1 MDQWLHENSGPW
13 LSEYGDSHRNAANKL
28 LHWICVP
35 VIVVSLVG
43 LLWSL
48 PVPQALRAVSPLLN
62 WGTLAAGRGRAVL
75 LRDVVVAR
83 ARHGAVRWRGALC
96 DRLACRHLPWPL
108 WIVCLALFVVAWIG
122 QFIGHHYEGKR
133 PSFFKD
139 LQFLMIGPLWLL
151 SFVYRKL
158 RIPY

>member
-1 MDQWLHENSGPW
+1 MRTVDQWLD
-13 LSEYGDSHRNAANKL
+13 EYGESHQNHANKL

-35 VIVVSLVG
+35 AIVISLVG
-43 LLWSL
+43 LLWSI
-48 PVPQALRAVSPLLN
+48 PVPEPVRAVSPLLN
-62 WGTLAAGRGRAVL
+62 WGTLVLALGVVYYLAISWSLALGMLFFVAAVL
-75 LRDVVVAR
+75 LSVT
-83 ARHGAVRWRGALC
+83 WLQS
-96 DRLACRHLPWPL
+96 LPWPL
-108 WIVCLALFVVAWIG
+108 WILCLGLFVVAWIG

-139 LQFLMIGPLWLL
+139 VQFLLIGPLWLL

>member
-1 MDQWLHENSGPW
+1 MKNVDQWLN
-13 LSEYGDSHRNAANKL
+13 EYGESHQNSANKA

-35 VIVVSLVG
+35 IIVVSLIG

-48 PVPQALRAVSPLLN
+48 PVPGAMREVSPLLN
-62 WGTLAAGRGRAVL
+62 WGTLVL
-75 LRDVVVAR
+75 
-83 ARHGAVRWRGALC
+83 ALGVLYYFSMSWS
-96 DRLACRHLPWPL
+96 LALGMLAFVILVTFCIMGLQNLPWSL
-108 WIVCLALFVVAWIG
+108 WAVCLTLFVIAWIG

-139 LQFLMIGPLWLL
+139 IQFLMIGPLWLL
-151 SFVYRKL
+151 SFIYRKL

>member
-1 MDQWLHENSGPW
+1 MKSVDQW
-13 LSEYGDSHRNAANKL
+13 LSEYGESHQNHANKL

-43 LLWSL
+43 LLWSI
-48 PVPQALRAVSPLLN
+48 PVPEAVRDLSPLAN
-62 WGTLAAGRGRAVL
+62 WGTLVL
-75 LRDVVVAR
+75 
-83 ARHGAVRWRGALC
+83 ALGVLYYF
-96 DRLACRHLPWPL
+96 RMSRSLALGMLAFVILVTLSILGLQSLPWSL
-108 WIVCLALFVVAWIG
+108 WIVCLTLFAIAWIG

-139 LQFLMIGPLWLL
+139 IQFLMIGPLWLL
-151 SFVYRKL
+151 SFIYRKL

>member
-1 MDQWLHENSGPW
+1 MRTVDQWLA
-13 LSEYGDSHRNAANKL
+13 EYGESHQHPTNKG

-35 VIVVSLVG
+35 VIVVSLTG

-48 PVPQALRAVSPLLN
+48 PVPNAFSAVSPWLN
-62 WGTLAAGRGRAVL
+62 WGTLLLLAGVVYYLVLSRSLALGMLLFVTLVVLAVKGL
-75 LRDVVVAR
+75 DV
-83 ARHGAVRWRGALC
+83 
-96 DRLACRHLPWPL
+96 LPWSL
-108 WIVCLALFVVAWIG
+108 GWVCLVLFVVAWIG
-122 QFIGHHYEGKR
+122 QFIGHHCEGKR

-139 LQFLMIGPLWLL
+139 IQFLMIGPLWLL

>member
-1 MDQWLHENSGPW
+1 MRTVDQWLA
-13 LSEYGDSHRNAANKL
+13 EYGESHQHPTNKG

-35 VIVVSLVG
+35 VIVVSLTG

-48 PVPQALRAVSPLLN
+48 PVPHAFSAVSPWLN
-62 WGTLAAGRGRAVL
+62 WGTLLLLAGVVYYLVLSRSLALGMLLFVTLVVLAVKGL
-75 LRDVVVAR
+75 DV
-83 ARHGAVRWRGALC
+83 
-96 DRLACRHLPWPL
+96 LPWSL
-108 WIVCLALFVVAWIG
+108 GWVCLVLFVVAWIG

-139 LQFLMIGPLWLL
+139 IQFLMIGPLWLL